1 MSKRKSDSAVK
12 KEFVVIREYCGTQ
25 PMTEVFEKL
34 IEQKVTDRIRQ
45 EKISESEEKI
55 QKAG

>member
-1 MSKRKSDSAVK
+1 MSKRKSDKKKK

-25 PMTEVFEKL
+25 PITEVFEKL
-34 IEQKVTDRIRQ
+34 IEQRVTDRIQQ
-45 EKISESEEKI
+45 EKIAESEEKN

>member
-25 PMTEVFEKL
+25 PRTEVFEKL
-34 IEQKVTDRIRQ
+34 IEQRVTDRIQQ
-45 EKISESEEKI
+45 EKIAESEEKN

>member
-1 MSKRKSDSAVK
+1 MSKKKSGSTVK
-12 KEFVVIREYCGTQ
+12 KEFIVIREFCGTQ

>member
-34 IEQKVTDRIRQ
+34 IEQRVTDRIQQ
-45 EKISESEEKI
+45 EKRELFL
-55 QKAG
+55 